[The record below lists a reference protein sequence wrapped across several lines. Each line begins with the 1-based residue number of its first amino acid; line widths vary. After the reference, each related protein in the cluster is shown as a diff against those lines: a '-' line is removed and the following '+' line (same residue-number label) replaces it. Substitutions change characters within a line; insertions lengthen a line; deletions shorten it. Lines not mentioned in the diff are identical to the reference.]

1 MCELE
6 SCLCNEGISD
16 VQFTSKDCGWDMVD
30 FGRVDR
36 RGWPYGMCWRWC
48 KCCSRLESD
57 GFSPETLFLEWER
70 GRLTGVTVS
79 PRLAPRATASSEVK
93 ERRGFDL
100 KLVRDGRLELGRS
113 RASVALKGDRFEAG
127 CRSLVFG
134 LRSSAIEAEL
144 ALGAVVSAGIV
155 DGGLGWV
162 GVGHEGSSGFGG
174 NGGGSVIGRNDA
186 ALSFLDIVGGVS
198 GSRGG
203 VCGFEPGFGVMSG
216 GGGARS
222 IGPGNLEVFAEFFG
236 GLEFHELP

>member
-16 VQFTSKDCGWDMVD
+16 VQFTSKDCRWDMVN
-30 FGRVDR
+30 FGRDGR
-36 RGWPYGMCWRWC
+36 RGWLYGGRRGWC
-48 KCCSRLESD
+48 KCCSRSEGN

-70 GRLTGVTVS
+70 GRLTGITVS

-93 ERRGFDL
+93 KRSGFDL
-100 KLVRDGRLELGRS
+100 ELIRDGCLELGRS

-144 ALGAVVSAGIV
+144 ALGAVVSAGVV
-155 DGGLGWV
+155 DGGFGWV

-174 NGGGSVIGRNDA
+174 DGGGSVIGRNDA
-186 ALSFLDIVGGVS
+186 ALSLFDIVGGVS
-198 GSRGG
+198 GGRGG

-216 GGGARS
+216 GSGARS

-236 GLEFHELP
+236 GL